1 MSNKVIKQETKK
13 NTPIKSLKAKHG
25 SLVLIALAAVAFVAV
40 IYYANL
46 DRPVYHSSDTTG
58 IEYEVGLV
66 KQIINDNTTVDKTDK
81 NILRGSMDL
90 KIEIISGRYKGDIVN
105 VTNLFSSL
113 YNIKVKQGDKVS
125 IRIDTSGKNK
135 YQVSIYNYYRVP
147 QLVICIMVFVVML
160 MLIGGKKGAKSV
172 FALVFTLVCII
183 WILLPLTLKGYP
195 ALPITIAIV
204 LVSNIVTF
212 FLIDGISVKSIV
224 AAAGSLSGVLAGA
237 AFSIIFQT
245 MMSVTTYQTDEAET
259 LMLIMGST
267 NLHMKDLLLC
277 GILIACTGAVMDVSM
292 SITSSIAELK
302 SVNPSMKA
310 RELFISGMN
319 IGRDAMGTMSN
330 TLILAFAGNSL
341 NMMLMIYS
349 YGVSFQQLMN
359 TNFVAVEIIR
369 GIAGSVGIICTVPL
383 VAFIAA
389 NVYARE
395 GGGR

>member
-13 NTPIKSLKAKHG
+13 NDPAKSLKAKIG
-25 SLVLIALAAVAFVAV
+25 SLVLTALAAVAFVAV

-147 QLVICIMVFVVML
+147 QLVICVMVFVVML

-212 FLIDGISVKSIV
+212 FLIDGISVKSVV

-310 RELFISGMN
+310 KELFMSGMN

-389 NVYARE
+389 NVYAS
-395 GGGR
+395 GGKR

>member
-13 NTPIKSLKAKHG
+13 TNSGKSLKAKIG
-25 SLVLIALAAVAFVAV
+25 SLVLIALAAVAFAGV

-46 DRPVYHSSDTTG
+46 NRPVYHSSDTTG
-58 IEYEVGLV
+58 IEYEAGLV
-66 KQIINDNTTVDKTDK
+66 KKIVNDNTTADKNDK

-90 KIEIISGRYKGDIVN
+90 QIEILTGRYKGDVVS

-113 YNIKVKQGDKVS
+113 YNIKVKQGDKIS

-147 QLVICIMVFVVML
+147 GLITCVAVFIVML
-160 MLIGGKKGAKSV
+160 VLIGGKKGAKSV
-172 FALVFTLVCII
+172 LALIFTMVSII
-183 WILLPLTLKGYP
+183 WILLPLTLKGFS
-195 ALPITIAIV
+195 ALPVTIAII
-204 LVSNIVTF
+204 LAGNFLTF
-212 FLIDGISVKSIV
+212 FLVDGFSVKAVV
-224 AAAGSLSGVLAGA
+224 ASLGSLSGVLAGG
-237 AFSIIFQT
+237 AFSLIFQT
-245 MMSVTTYQTDEAET
+245 VMSVTTYQTDEAET
-259 LMLIMGST
+259 LMLIMGAT
-267 NLHMKDLLLC
+267 NLHIKDLLLC

-292 SITSSIAELK
+292 SITSAIAELK

-310 RELFISGMN
+310 KELFISGMN

-330 TLILAFAGNSL
+330 TLILAFAGNSF

-359 TNFVAVEIIR
+359 TNFVAVEVIR

-389 NVYARE
+389 NVYAR
-395 GGGR
+395 GR